1 VQTVLT
7 MLLLDILVREDAP
20 PDAAERIQEL
30 ESENEALRREL
41 LVLRREALGR
51 SPSKGRS
58 GGRGFPS
65 PLKGMENLE
74 IY

>member
-1 VQTVLT
+1 
-7 MLLLDILVREDAP
+7 MLLDILVREDTP

-41 LVLRREALGR
+41 LALRREALGR

-58 GGRGFPS
+58 VGRGFPS